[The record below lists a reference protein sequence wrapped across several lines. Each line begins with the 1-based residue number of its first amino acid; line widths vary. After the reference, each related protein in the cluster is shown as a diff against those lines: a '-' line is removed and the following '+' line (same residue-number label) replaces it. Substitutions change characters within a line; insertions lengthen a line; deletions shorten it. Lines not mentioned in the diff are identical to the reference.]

1 MHKLGG
7 TAIVLSWNLTA
18 WLVMV
23 LVFAV
28 HCVYVVQI
36 VVPWSVGLWVSNLQN
51 VESRSNDLKVTCWM
65 FFFPLRFSDD
75 IHHFPPQRNSP

>member
-23 LVFAV
+23 LVFGV

-36 VVPWSVGLWVSNLQN
+36 VVLWSVGLWVSNLQN
-51 VESRSNDLKVTCWM
+51 VESRSNDPEVTCCRRLIALDVFSPP
-65 FFFPLRFSDD
+65 FF
-75 IHHFPPQRNSP
+75 

>member
-51 VESRSNDLKVTCWM
+51 VESRSNDLKVTCCRRLIALDV
-65 FFFPLRFSDD
+65 FFPSVFLMT
-75 IHHFPPQRNSP
+75 